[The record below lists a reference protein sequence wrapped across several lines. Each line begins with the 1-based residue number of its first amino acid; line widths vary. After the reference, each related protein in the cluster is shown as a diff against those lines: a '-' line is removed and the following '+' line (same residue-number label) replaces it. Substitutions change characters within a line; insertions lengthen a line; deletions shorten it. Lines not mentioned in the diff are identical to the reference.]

1 MVEDKIKLLFKRRRT
16 NKIRYSA
23 DKIYV
28 SRPELKHTNNK
39 ITIMLYIYNKQKL
52 SIELF
57 LTKQLVLC
65 KNLKNIFNVKLGEKA
80 INYKNKLLTAL
91 KKGVFIFKK

>member
-39 ITIMLYIYNKQKL
+39 ITIMIYMYNKQKL
-52 SIELF
+52 SIGRF
-57 LTKQLVLC
+57 LTKLVTY
-65 KNLKNIFNVKLGEKA
+65 KRSNKVLGEKVGEKA
-80 INYKNKLLTAL
+80 QNFKNKFLTVL
-91 KKGVFIFKK
+91 KKSFFFLNK

>member
-16 NKIRYSA
+16 NKTRYSA

-28 SRPELKHTNNK
+28 SRPELKHTNTK
-39 ITIMLYIYNKQKL
+39 ITIIIYIYNKQKL

-57 LTKQLVLC
+57 LTKQLVIC
-65 KNLKNIFNVKLGEKA
+65 KNFKNNLAVKLGEKS

-91 KKGVFIFKK
+91 KKGVFLFKK